1 MLIYKQTILPIMYY
15 GSMTWLDCSKTVS
28 LKIER
33 LQNQAMHSILNTN
46 RKTCSHEMRC
56 KLGLLTSGNRRQF
69 LRAILSFKIVHNI
82 SCPDQLV
89 DYLICRSRMQ
99 DRNLRDRTL
108 LHLPKI
114 KTKTG
119 QTTFQYSAA
128 ADWML
133 NRIVVR

>member
-1 MLIYKQTILPIMYY
+1 MYY

-46 RKTCSHEMRC
+46 RKTCSQEMRYN
-56 KLGLLTSGNRRQF
+56 LGLLTLGNRRQF

-82 SCPDQLV
+82 SYPDQRV

-99 DRNLRDRTL
+99 DRNLRDRT
-108 LHLPKI
+108 
-114 KTKTG
+114 
-119 QTTFQYSAA
+119 
-128 ADWML
+128 
-133 NRIVVR
+133 